1 MGRSTTQVRL
11 YVDNIIDIENG
22 GTGAETA
29 TEALVNLGAASKV
42 DLLAEKNRSITA
54 ESAIYNVI
62 NNINSTGTKTFQ
74 GGQFNTLV
82 DKGSVAFGVVSFNF
96 TEGNV
101 QRLQV
106 SGPVSLQLTGF
117 PPNGVF
123 GDLLIE
129 LVNGGSYTV
138 SMPTISWI
146 KPSDGEPAA
155 SFTEYLLDIGRDN
168 GVLKSVGSDFLYF
181 KTTNGGINV
190 YGKLS

>member
-11 YVDNIIDIENG
+11 YVDNIIEVENG
-22 GTGAETA
+22 GTGADTA
-29 TEALVNLGAASKV
+29 TQALINLGAVSTNQ
-42 DLLAEKNRSITA
+42 LLAEKARAITA
-54 ESAIYNVI
+54 ETQI
-62 NNINSTGTKTFQ
+62 NEILNGINSTGTKTFQ
-74 GGQFNTLV
+74 GGQFNTVV
-82 DKGSVAFGVVSFNF
+82 DKGSVAFGTVRFNL

-106 SGPVSLQLTGF
+106 SGPVKLELTGF

-123 GDLLIE
+123 GDILIE

-138 SMPTISWI
+138 TMPSVNWM
-146 KPSDGEPAA
+146 KPSNGEAAA

-181 KTTNGGINV
+181 KTTNGGVSV